1 MIEIYDQLYFET
13 LRNFELTRC
22 TFKHREMQMNPKY
35 ALCNTR
41 ELKIWN
47 FVTNVATLYS
57 TAICFIRCFKF
68 KLIAADNQLLLVL
81 FNLLQARFHLQR

>member
-1 MIEIYDQLYFET
+1 MLAVITLAKVKNNTKCTPKDMIEIYDQIY
-13 LRNFELTRC
+13 FELTRC

-47 FVTNVATLYS
+47 FVTNGNVATLYS
-57 TAICFIRCFKF
+57 TAICF
-68 KLIAADNQLLLVL
+68 NY
-81 FNLLQARFHLQR
+81 